1 MPPNLKEI
9 PNPNPISPTSPT
21 ATEPKTSVQRLDPLP
36 PPNSP
41 NSPSFSYPP
50 SPEPL
55 TQNLLLIYPNPLPTN
70 LPITKNSYSVNKS
83 FSIKQTRRIT
93 QTSQICNI
101 FLIIHICQGIVV
113 FNMLLALFSSSS
125 KSLESLAKSPS
136 LLDRPSPPDFRF
148 SFGLS
153 STQSYP
159 SPLENI
165 MCAPLTCKEE
175 KKRRKL
181 KDSQLNAKCLTS
193 GQSCD
198 NMSNNY
204 VFHSIIQVDYHTPA
218 LSNRSIQLL
227 CLIPKE
233 SKYICNKVNRNI
245 IVSNRVKP
253 KQKLVSQ
260 RHLRSTYG
268 YSVYIVN
275 IGTGV
280 VLLLTTTCLR
290 VVWSS

>member
-1 MPPNLKEI
+1 
-9 PNPNPISPTSPT
+9 
-21 ATEPKTSVQRLDPLP
+21 
-36 PPNSP
+36 
-41 NSPSFSYPP
+41 
-50 SPEPL
+50 
-55 TQNLLLIYPNPLPTN
+55 
-70 LPITKNSYSVNKS
+70 
-83 FSIKQTRRIT
+83 
-93 QTSQICNI
+93 
-101 FLIIHICQGIVV
+101 
-113 FNMLLALFSSSS
+113 
-125 KSLESLAKSPS
+125 
-136 LLDRPSPPDFRF
+136 
-148 SFGLS
+148 
-153 STQSYP
+153 
-159 SPLENI
+159 

-290 VVWSS
+290 VAWSSEPRPTCTIWVLVPQVPASGNLIITSFGIVNSAHTKVLLCFRYEYG